1 MEVADCPPQQI
12 AEASAIDAANVARGT
27 LGVALD
33 FSLESLLTFD
43 DLLRRY
49 LRHYRADA
57 RQLRGSFQFPFPA
70 AMWGSYVGEVLRR
83 RFGGEWVI
91 AAPGANPELVLHGR
105 RVSPIAAIAR
115 WYETGGEASVAEFVE
130 EVESPPF

>member
-1 MEVADCPPQQI
+1 VADCPPQEI
-12 AEASAIDAANVARGT
+12 ADASAADAVNVARGI

-33 FSLESLLTFD
+33 FSLESLVMFD

-57 RQLRGSFQFPFPA
+57 RQLPGNFQFPFPA
-70 AMWGSYVGEVLRR
+70 AMWGSYIGEVLRR

-105 RVSPIAAIAR
+105 RVSPIAAVTR

-130 EVESPPF
+130 EVESPPC